1 MPSRVLKAPAVLFV
15 DPLERMARH
24 RDVESRHRADVEA
37 AYQAGLQDGRASG
50 TGAIPSMVA
59 ALDQAAAQVA
69 SATRARHAD
78 DVGALLDVAAELAQ
92 WLVGRE
98 LSEDPTAVV
107 SLLDQLVADFPST
120 DALTVRVAPEL
131 VPVVEAEWA
140 TRAGAV
146 VVADPALAAGEVEL
160 ATPVT
165 TASLR
170 FAAALATARR
180 LLAHDGRVDDG
191 GADA

>member
-1 MPSRVLKAPAVLFV
+1 VPSRVLKAPAVLFV

-78 DVGALLDVAAELAQ
+78 DVGALLDVATELAQ

-98 LSEDPTAVV
+98 LAQDPTAVV
-107 SLLDQLVADFPST
+107 SLLDQLIADFPSA
-120 DALTVRVAPEL
+120 DAFVVRVTPEL

-140 TRAGAV
+140 ARAGAT
-146 VVADPALAAGEVEL
+146 VVADPTLAAGEVEL

-170 FAAALATARR
+170 FASALATARQ
-180 LLAHDGRVDDG
+180 LLAADHTAGDG
-191 GADA
+191 GIDA